1 MIRNYLKSAWRNCKS
16 NPGYT
21 LLNVAG
27 LAIGMTVS
35 LIIGLWAWHQYTYD
49 RFLPGYENIYQ
60 VKSNYVDNEGQK
72 HGMAQTSLPLATAM
86 KTEVPGVERAAITD
100 WFSAKG
106 ILVGDRKYILKGGA
120 VEPEFL
126 DIFHYQVIR
135 GDAGLLKT
143 PNNILLTQSTAK
155 ALFGNEDP
163 INKIVRL
170 ENQQDLR
177 VAAILADV
185 PDNATIKFDFLFPFR
200 NLEMQSQGQWIQ
212 GIRNDWQNNSFQCFI
227 KLAPGV
233 NLAGVEKKASD
244 LIYAHVPATHLSAM
258 LHPLTQWHLYDKI
271 ENGKV
276 VGGFIAYVR
285 MFIIIGLLILLIACI
300 NFVNLSTAM
309 ADKRAKEVGVRKAIG
324 SSRSSLV
331 MQFMIQSFMLTAIAA
346 VLSIGMLFVIMP
358 FFNAMVGASIQL
370 PYQQPFAWMTL
381 ALFIL
386 IVTILAGSRPAF
398 LLSGFR
404 PVVVLKGGKQHNKSG
419 GMMRAMIIVQFA
431 ASVALIIA
439 TIVIYQQIQ
448 YGKSRPTGYNAT
460 GLVSTEMTVDLD
472 HSFPALKNELLA
484 SGAVTSVTAARSAI
498 TDVYSHGVINQWEG
512 KTGGPSSF
520 INVVNMSV
528 LEDYF
533 HTIDMPIKEGRD
545 FYQTM
550 AADSGMVIVNEAA
563 VKKMNLQHPIG
574 QVIVFNG
581 KLRLTIV
588 GVAKDVLMESP
599 FTPTEPTVFLHEKS
613 NGSIIY
619 RLNSQ
624 IPTQESL
631 AKIAAIFSRY
641 NPAYPFEY
649 TFADVAYEQKFKME
663 VLTGKLAGIF
673 AVLAILVSCFGLLGL
688 AAFSAS
694 RRTRE
699 IAIRKVMGASTMHLW
714 LLLSRQF
721 LLLVTVGSAIA
732 IPLAWMILQSWLEQY
747 DYRIQISPIVFV
759 YAFLLV
765 MLVTLC
771 TISYQAIKT
780 AILNPAHSLKSE

>member
-1 MIRNYLKSAWRNCKS
+1 MIRNYLKSAWRNCRS

-49 RFLPGYENIYQ
+49 QFLPGYENIYQ
-60 VKSNYVDNEGQK
+60 VKTNYVDNDGQLR
-72 HGMAQTSLPLATAM
+72 GMAQTSLPLATAM
-86 KTEVPGVERAAITD
+86 KTQVPGVERAVITD
-100 WFSAKG
+100 WFTTRG
-106 ILVGDRKYILKGGA
+106 IAFGDRKYILHGGA

-126 DIFHYQVIR
+126 DIFQYKVIR

-155 ALFGNEDP
+155 ALFGDTDP

-177 VAAILADV
+177 VAAILADI

-200 NLEMQSQGQWIQ
+200 NLEMQSEGQWIQ
-212 GIRNDWQNNSFQCFI
+212 HVRNDWQNNSFQCFI

-233 NLAGVEKKASD
+233 NPEGVTKKASD
-244 LIYAHVPATHLSAM
+244 LIAANIADTHLSAI
-258 LHPLTQWHLYDKI
+258 LHSLMQWHLYDKI

-276 VGGFIAYVR
+276 SGGFIAYVR
-285 MFIIIGLLILLIACI
+285 MFTIIGLLILLIACI

-324 SSRSSLV
+324 SSRSSLII
-331 MQFMIQSFMLTAIAA
+331 QFMIQSLLLTSIAA
-346 VLSIGMLFVIMP
+346 VLSIGLLFAIMP
-358 FFNAMVGASIQL
+358 FFNAMVGTAIQL
-370 PYQQPFAWMTL
+370 PYHQPFAWMVL
-381 ALFIL
+381 VLFIM
-386 IVTILAGSRPAF
+386 IVTLLAGSRPAF
-398 LLSGFR
+398 LLSGYR
-404 PVVVLKGGKQHNKSG
+404 PVAVLKGGKQQGKSG
-419 GMMRAMIIVQFA
+419 GVMRAMIIVQFA

-448 YGKSRPTGYNAT
+448 YGRSRPTGYNAT
-460 GLVSTEMTVDLD
+460 GLVSTDMTMDLERN
-472 HSFPALKNELLA
+472 FPALKNDLLA

-498 TDVYSHGVINQWEG
+498 TDVYSYGVINQWEG
-512 KTGGPSSF
+512 KTGAPSSF
-520 INVVNMSV
+520 ISVISMSV
-528 LEDYF
+528 LDDYF

-545 FYQTM
+545 FYQTI

-563 VKKMNLQHPIG
+563 VKMMNLQHPIG
-574 QVIVFNG
+574 QMIVFNG
-581 KLRLTIV
+581 KQQVRIV

-599 FTPTEPTVFLHEKS
+599 FTPAEPTVFLHESK

-619 RLNSQ
+619 RLNSNM
-624 IPTQESL
+624 PTQESL
-631 AKIAAIFSRY
+631 AKITAIFSRY
-641 NPAYPFEY
+641 NPAYPFDY
-649 TFADVAYEQKFKME
+649 SFADVVYEEKFKME

-673 AVLAILVSCFGLLGL
+673 AMLAILVSCFGLLGL
-688 AAFSAS
+688 AAYSAA

-721 LLLVTVGSAIA
+721 LVLVTVGSAIA
-732 IPLAWMILQSWLEQY
+732 IPLAWMTLKSWLERY
-747 DYRIQISPIVFV
+747 DYRIQISPVVFV